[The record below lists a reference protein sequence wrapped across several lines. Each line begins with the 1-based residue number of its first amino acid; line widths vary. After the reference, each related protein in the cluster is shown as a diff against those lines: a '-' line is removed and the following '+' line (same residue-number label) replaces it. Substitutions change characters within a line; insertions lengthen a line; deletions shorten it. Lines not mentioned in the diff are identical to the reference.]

1 MGTKQE
7 LKLLPIMTEPTL
19 LEISA
24 AEARSLVLSLQGLS
38 DPPGRRIGVDG
49 LYDLIE
55 RMGYVQL
62 DSVNTVARAHH
73 MILFSRNQTYR
84 PKHLAHLHEKDA
96 RLFENWTHDASLIP
110 TKFFPYWQHK
120 FGREAESLAERFTR
134 WHDKDFRAVVDS
146 VVGRIRDEGP
156 LMSRH
161 FESEEPKKSG
171 GWWNWHDSKIALEF
185 LWRTGQLSVARRE
198 GFQKVYDLSE
208 RVIPDPHFSQQHDHD
223 AFVDWACR
231 AALLRLGTG
240 TPGEISRFFDII
252 TVAEAKAW
260 CDKAGP
266 EDAVPVLVHAED
278 GSKPRKAVARPDIES
293 LLADMPEAPGRV
305 RVLSPFDPVIRD
317 RTRLKRLFDYDYRIE
332 IFVPAPKR
340 QYGYYVFPLLE
351 GDRLIG
357 RIDMKA
363 DKAMDALTVTGL
375 WLEPGVKMGKGR
387 QTALEAELDRVRR
400 FADVGRIVWEDG
412 YRRETP

>member
-1 MGTKQE
+1 
-7 LKLLPIMTEPTL
+7 MTDSPL

-24 AEARSLVLSLQGLS
+24 AQARSAVLMLQGLS
-38 DPPGRRIGVDG
+38 DPPGRKLGIDG
-49 LYDLIE
+49 LYDLID

-96 RLFENWTHDASLIP
+96 RLFENWTHDACLIP
-110 TKFFPYWQHK
+110 TRFFPYWRRK
-120 FGREAESLAERFTR
+120 FEREAEDLAARFAR
-134 WHDKDFRAVVDS
+134 WHDRDFRAAVDGVVE
-146 VVGRIRDEGP
+146 RIRDQGP
-156 LMSRH
+156 LMARH
-161 FESEEPKKSG
+161 FGTEEPKQSA
-171 GWWNWHDSKIALEF
+171 GWWNWHDSKIALEY
-185 LWRTGQLSVARRE
+185 LWRTGKLSVARRD

-208 RVIPDPHFSQQHDHD
+208 RVIPAAHFAEDHDHD

-231 AALLRLGTG
+231 AALERLGVG
-240 TPGEISRFFDII
+240 SPGEISRFFDLI
-252 TVAEAKAW
+252 TVEEAKTW
-260 CDKAGP
+260 CDAARAQ
-266 EDAVPVLVHAED
+266 DALPVLVHAMD
-278 GSKPRKAVARPDIES
+278 GSKPRKAFARPDIETV
-293 LLADMPEAPGRV
+293 LAAAPEAPGRI

-340 QYGYYVFPLLE
+340 VYGYYVFPLLE

-363 DKAMDALTVTGL
+363 DKSADALTVTGL
-375 WLEPGVKMGKGR
+375 WLENGVKLGKGR
-387 QTALEAELDRVRR
+387 QASLEAELDRIRR
-400 FADVGRIVWEDG
+400 FAGVAELVWQDG
-412 YRRETP
+412 FLRETP

>member
-1 MGTKQE
+1 M
-7 LKLLPIMTEPTL
+7 IEPTL

-24 AEARSLVLSLQGLS
+24 KQARSLVLALQGLS
-38 DPPGRRIGVDG
+38 DAPGRRIGVDG

-110 TKFFPYWQHK
+110 TKFFPYWRHK
-120 FGREAESLAERFTR
+120 FEREAESLAVRFTR
-134 WHDKDFRAVVDS
+134 WHEKDFRAVVDG

-161 FESEEPKKSG
+161 FEADEPKKSA

-185 LWRTGQLSVARRE
+185 LWRTGHLSVARRE

-208 RVIPDPHFSQQHDHD
+208 HVIPDPHFSERHDHD

-231 AALLRLGTG
+231 AALQRLGTG
-240 TPGEISRFFDII
+240 TPGEISRFFDLI

-260 CDKAGP
+260 CDQAGP
-266 EDAVPVLVHAED
+266 EDAVPVLVHAQD
-278 GSKPRKAVARPDIES
+278 GSKPRKAVARPDIET
-293 LLADMPEAPGRV
+293 LLANTPDAPSRV

-317 RTRLKRLFDYDYRIE
+317 RVRLKRLFDYDYRIE

-363 DKAMDALTVTGL
+363 DKSADALTVTGL
-375 WLEPGVKMGKGR
+375 WLEPGVKTGKGR
-387 QTALEAELDRVRR
+387 QTALEAELDRIRR
-400 FADVGRIVWEDG
+400 FTDVGQIVWEKG
-412 YRRETP
+412 YRRDPP

>member
-1 MGTKQE
+1 MSDTA
-7 LKLLPIMTEPTL
+7 L

-24 AEARSLVLSLQGLS
+24 ADARALVLFLQGLS

-62 DSVNTVARAHH
+62 DSVNTVSRAHH

-84 PKHLAHLHEKDA
+84 PKQLAQLHEKDA

-110 TKFFPYWQHK
+110 TSFFPYWRRK
-120 FGREAESLAERFTR
+120 FERETESLAERFTR
-134 WHDKDFRAVVDS
+134 WHEKEFRSVVDG
-146 VVGRIRDEGP
+146 VIDRIRTEGP
-156 LMSRH
+156 LMARH
-161 FESEEPKKSG
+161 FEADEPKQSA

-208 RVIPDPHFSQQHDHD
+208 RVIPDPHFSDEHDQD
-223 AFVDWACR
+223 AFIDWACR
-231 AALLRLGTG
+231 AALQRLGVG
-240 TPGEISRFFDII
+240 SPGEISRFFDLI
-252 TVAEAKAW
+252 TVGEAKNW
-260 CDKAGP
+260 CDNAGP
-266 EDAVPVLVHAED
+266 QDAMPVLVHAQD
-278 GSKPRKAVARPDIES
+278 GSKPRKAYARPDIES
-293 LLADMPEAPGRV
+293 VLADAPAAPSRL

-317 RTRLKRLFDYDYRIE
+317 RIRLKRLFDYDYRIE

-363 DKAMDALTVTGL
+363 EKSTDALTVTGL
-375 WLEPGVKMGKGR
+375 WLEAGVKMGKGR
-387 QTALEAELDRVRR
+387 QKALEGELDRIRR
-400 FADVGRIVWEDG
+400 FVDVGNTVWTDG
-412 YRRETP
+412 YLRKSP

>member
-1 MGTKQE
+1 MSDRT
-7 LKLLPIMTEPTL
+7 P

-24 AEARSLVLSLQGLS
+24 AEARALVLALQGLS
-38 DPPGRRIGVDG
+38 DPPGRRIDVDG

-110 TKFFPYWQHK
+110 TRFFPYWRRK
-120 FGREAESLAERFTR
+120 FERESESLAERFTR
-134 WHDKDFRAVVDS
+134 WHDKDFRAVVDG
-146 VVGRIRDEGP
+146 VIDRIRDEGP
-156 LMSRH
+156 LMARH
-161 FESEEPKKSG
+161 FEADQPKQAA
-171 GWWNWHDSKIALEF
+171 GWWNWHDSKIALEY
-185 LWRTGQLSVARRE
+185 LWRTGRLSVARRE

-208 RVIPDPHFSQQHDHD
+208 RVIPDPHFSEQQDHD

-231 AALLRLGTG
+231 AALERLGVG
-240 TPGEISRFFDII
+240 TPGEISRFFDLI
-252 TVAEAKAW
+252 TVAEAKTW
-260 CDKAGP
+260 CEAAGP
-266 EDAVPVLVHAED
+266 QDALPVLAHADD
-278 GSKPRKAVARPDIES
+278 GSKPRKAFARPDIEAVM
-293 LLADMPEAPGRV
+293 ADLPDVPGRI

-317 RTRLKRLFDYDYRIE
+317 RTRLKRLFDFDYRIE
-332 IFVPAPKR
+332 IFVPAPQR

-351 GDRLIG
+351 KDKLIG

-363 DKAMDALTVTGL
+363 DKSADALTVTGL
-375 WLEPGVKMGKGR
+375 WLEPGIKLGKGR
-387 QTALEAELDRVRR
+387 ETALESELDRIRR
-400 FADVGRIVWEDG
+400 FAEVGRTVFEDG